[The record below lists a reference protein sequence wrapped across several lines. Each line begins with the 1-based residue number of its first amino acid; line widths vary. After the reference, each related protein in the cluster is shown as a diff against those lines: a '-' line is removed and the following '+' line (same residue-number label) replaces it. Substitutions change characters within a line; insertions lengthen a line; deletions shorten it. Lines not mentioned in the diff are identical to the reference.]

1 MAREIIV
8 EGYWADEYAKLN
20 RMSLELYTL
29 AGTAATREF
38 TLGGVTFRNTVRD
51 GYFCLDQ
58 AITATG
64 FDGDEGTDW
73 KCIRQDKLA

>member
-1 MAREIIV
+1 MAQQTIG

-20 RMSLELYTL
+20 SMFTELYTL

-51 GYFCLDQ
+51 GYFSLDQ
-58 AITATG
+58 EITTTG
-64 FDGDEGTDW
+64 FDGAEGTDW
-73 KCIRQDKLA
+73 KSIRQDKLA